1 MPWVKGPMP
10 DPIIGLSYTAHD
22 PDSCSRSYTASELQE
37 KNDALKNSKISDC
50 STHFRQGY

>member
-1 MPWVKGPMP
+1 MPRVKGPMP

-37 KNDALKNSKISDC
+37 KKQCFKKQQDKRLQHS
-50 STHFRQGY
+50 F